1 MRTMGIG
8 QSIHLEI
15 LREKIC
21 TINKSIGWW
30 KIRNLSVDIW
40 RTRQVTFR
48 CNSSRHYYHLAP
60 SCWEYSVQRW
70 AGTRPKGRLTITT
83 RSRLWSGFTTPLVDE
98 DAEQY
103 GLLTVNP
110 ILSPLVRQWM
120 EESTNDFSYSSGVQT
135 IPEGRLILS
144 VVCGRS
150 ADQDSAERKE
160 ENQAFSSGTT

>member
-1 MRTMGIG
+1 M
-8 QSIHLEI
+8 E
-15 LREKIC
+15 
-21 TINKSIGWW
+21 
-30 KIRNLSVDIW
+30 
-40 RTRQVTFR
+40 
-48 CNSSRHYYHLAP
+48 
-60 SCWEYSVQRW
+60 
-70 AGTRPKGRLTITT
+70 
-83 RSRLWSGFTTPLVDE
+83 E

-110 ILSPLVRQWM
+110 MLSPLVRQWM

-160 ENQAFSSGTT
+160 ENQASVQVPPSILNNGTALDSWKQHVGIGMVG

>member
-1 MRTMGIG
+1 MGIG
-8 QSIHLEI
+8 QPFHLEN
-15 LREKIC
+15 LREEFC

-48 CNSSRHYYHLAP
+48 CDGRHYYHLPP
-60 SCWEYSVQRW
+60 SCWEYSVPRW

-83 RSRLWSGFTTPLVDE
+83 RSRLWSWLTTPLVDE

-110 ILSPLVRQWM
+110 ILLPLDRQWM
-120 EESTNDFSYSSGVQT
+120 EESTNDFSYSSGVQM

-144 VVCGRS
+144 VVCGRKTG
-150 ADQDSAERKE
+150 QRRKKGK
-160 ENQAFSSGTT
+160 QLSLQFRYT